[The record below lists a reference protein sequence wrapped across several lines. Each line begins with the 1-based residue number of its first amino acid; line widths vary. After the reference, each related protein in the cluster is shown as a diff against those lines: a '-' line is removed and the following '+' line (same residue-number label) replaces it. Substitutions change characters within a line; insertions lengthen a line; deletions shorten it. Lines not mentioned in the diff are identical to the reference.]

1 MSKFST
7 YRNVLSLV
15 AAVCC
20 TNTLE
25 TLLLRRQRKM
35 EIEHIQQMMK
45 EGGAML
51 IKIALIAL
59 LLWLMLWTVD
69 RTVLTLNHYVK
80 AIGGVSLLIGIVF
93 GFMSLVKIIWM
104 IPPFV

>member
-1 MSKFST
+1 
-7 YRNVLSLV
+7 
-15 AAVCC
+15 
-20 TNTLE
+20 
-25 TLLLRRQRKM
+25 M

>member
-1 MSKFST
+1 
-7 YRNVLSLV
+7 
-15 AAVCC
+15 
-20 TNTLE
+20 
-25 TLLLRRQRKM
+25 M

-93 GFMSLVKIIWM
+93 GFMSLVKIILM

>member
-1 MSKFST
+1 
-7 YRNVLSLV
+7 
-15 AAVCC
+15 
-20 TNTLE
+20 
-25 TLLLRRQRKM
+25 M
-35 EIEHIQQMMK
+35 EIEHIQQIMK